1 MRCPLT
7 EELIMNRDYFHRH
20 RDASRYDEEG
30 RRAGGRGH
38 DHPSRYEDSGS
49 HWNDEQ
55 TARWLSHY
63 GGPSQR
69 SERDYDADQRPDYDR
84 AKYAQGYGS
93 DRSRE
98 NPRYGQ
104 QFQESWGGYPSGD
117 VWRQRGNEHVAPGMH
132 GRYGWPGEGDDQGS
146 LNFQSGEY
154 GYGSVY
160 GPTFGSTYRHP
171 EHSYENDHGRDAHW
185 HDQNRYRSNEPG
197 GGGMYYGRGPS
208 GYIRSDERIRE
219 DVCDRLTDD
228 PHVDA
233 SAIDVAVES
242 GIVTLQGQ
250 VSDRQMKHRAE
261 DCAEHVS
268 GVKDVENRLRVARE
282 AWVQE
287 AEGNTLGDASS
298 SLRKG

>member
-1 MRCPLT
+1 
-7 EELIMNRDYFHRH
+7 MNRDYFHRH
-20 RDASRYDEEG
+20 RDASRFDDEG
-30 RRAGGRGH
+30 RRAGGRRH
-38 DHPSRYEDSGS
+38 DRPSRYEDTAS

-63 GGPSQR
+63 GGASQR
-69 SERDYDADQRPDYDR
+69 GERDYDFDNRPDYDR
-84 AKYAQGYGS
+84 AKYAQGYGA

-104 QFQESWGGYPSGD
+104 NFQESWGRYPSGD
-117 VWRQRGNEHVAPGMH
+117 VWRQRGNEHVAPDMH

-171 EHSYENDHGRDAHW
+171 EHGYENDHGRGARGRDDNW
-185 HDQNRYRSNEPG
+185 YRSNELG
-197 GGGMYYGRGPS
+197 GGGTYYGRGPS
-208 GYIRSDERIRE
+208 GYTRSDERIRE

-233 SAIDVAVES
+233 SAIEVAVE
-242 GIVTLQGQ
+242 GGLVTLQGQ

-261 DCAEHVS
+261 DCAEHIS

-282 AWVQE
+282 AWGRE
-287 AEGNTLGDASS
+287 AESNTLNEASS
-298 SLRKG
+298 SSPPHKI